1 MITKLRLESLTK
13 SPVFVTITFL
23 IIVLASAQIYQHTD
37 HLHHQRDQRD
47 WRSTRIPPLFTLLLK
62 TPTRSLSTVPIA
74 RMNFLCATG
83 LREEIHLSRDES
95 TLQTWAQRIKSET
108 DRHFYHF
115 RQHPE
120 QFENSEGFYRM
131 LMMSVV
137 LAEDFKIHYADDKK
151 SDPRSKPTADISPSP
166 GGEGRGEGR
175 LFLSPRDNFFSEPN
189 YVFLTGLLGP
199 ERKGTCSSM
208 PVLYV
213 AIGRELGYPLKLVTT
228 KGHLFVRW
236 DAPGERFNIEATTR
250 GLSRFDDEYYRHW
263 PFEITPAEEQ
273 AEGYLKSLTPSE
285 ELAVF
290 MSIRGMCLRQ
300 AKRYS
305 EAAEAFAAA
314 AHLAP
319 NCASY
324 QKLANFTKNQIVSKT
339 QPRKSKGQKL

>member
-1 MITKLRLESLTK
+1 
-13 SPVFVTITFL
+13 
-23 IIVLASAQIYQHTD
+23 
-37 HLHHQRDQRD
+37 
-47 WRSTRIPPLFTLLLK
+47 
-62 TPTRSLSTVPIA
+62 
-74 RMNFLCATG
+74 MNLLCATQLG
-83 LREEIHLSRDES
+83 KEIDFTQNES
-95 TLQTWAQRIKSET
+95 TLRTWSQRIKSET
-108 DRHFYHF
+108 DRHFYRF
-115 RQHPE
+115 RQHPD

-137 LAEDFKIHYADDKK
+137 LAEDFKIHYADERK
-151 SDPRSKPTADISPSP
+151 SSPLPSD
-166 GGEGRGEGR
+166 GRGIKGEGMGLTLLTSLPLPGVSLSQRMERVGPPSVVLLTEEGVR
-175 LFLSPRDNFFSEPN
+175 AQDDNFFSEPD

-273 AEGYLKSLTPSE
+273 AEGYLKSLTPQG

-290 MSIRGMCLRQ
+290 MSIRGMCLKDAGKPVQ
-300 AKRYS
+300 AS
-305 EAAEAFAAA
+305 EAFAAA

-324 QKLANFTKNQIVSKT
+324 QKLVNLTKNQIVSKT
-339 QPRKSKGQKL
+339 QPPSSKGQNL